1 MTQKKK
7 FLIKP
12 QATDV
17 SFSIFSKS
25 KVFAY
30 KYKFRVITSEH
41 NFTQNR
47 EKIYTLLKKQ
57 GYERKFEDISEF
69 DDWYVLTN

>member
-1 MTQKKK
+1 MMDYLSIDTEGSEYDI
-7 FLIKP
+7 LS
-12 QATDV
+12 
-17 SFSIFSKS
+17 SFNFD
-25 KVFAY
+25 